1 MDNNDIL
8 TNTITNTN
16 DQAQLVKFIIT
27 PYTRKA
33 GSELEKCTG
42 INDTAYVWVE
52 PTARITV
59 TPKQDTICNG
69 AQVSITLTSP
79 TVPTRAVKFRYV
91 TEAPAGVTVT
101 PATGGPLDN
110 NDILT
115 NTITNTNDQAQLVRF
130 IITPYTRKQDQNWK
144 NAPVS
149 MIRLMYG

>member
-1 MDNNDIL
+1 MTVTPAGGSGLNNTDIL

-16 DQAQLVKFIIT
+16 DQAQLVRFIVT
-27 PYTRKA
+27 PYTREA
-33 GSELEKCTG
+33 GSETEKCTG

-69 AQVSITLTSP
+69 SQVNITLTSP

-101 PATGGPLDN
+101 PATERSIG
-110 NDILT
+110 
-115 NTITNTNDQAQLVRF
+115 
-130 IITPYTRKQDQNWK
+130 
-144 NAPVS
+144 
-149 MIRLMYG
+149 